1 LKEIVMNTVLNG
13 AIEKRLAKDYRAVVQ
28 QAVVEPSESGLR
40 WEYSPTRARTNQ
52 LHRSRAALMSAQ
64 IDDGFRPFRV
74 F

>member
-1 LKEIVMNTVLNG
+1 
-13 AIEKRLAKDYRAVVQ
+13 
-28 QAVVEPSESGLR
+28 LR